1 MATQLVSIRDC
12 ERDIGDAHI
21 TRSLGREGALLHA
34 IAMSTAALVVNI
46 PPLRSGLVTLKADRD
61 EPDRLTTSV
70 VDHIFSK
77 KKSIACSSSPE
88 PSSSLMMILFFL

>member
-1 MATQLVSIRDC
+1 MNIETRIIVATQLVSIRDC

-77 KKSIACSSSPE
+77 KNQSRAHHRQSRRHR
-88 PSSSLMMILFFL
+88 